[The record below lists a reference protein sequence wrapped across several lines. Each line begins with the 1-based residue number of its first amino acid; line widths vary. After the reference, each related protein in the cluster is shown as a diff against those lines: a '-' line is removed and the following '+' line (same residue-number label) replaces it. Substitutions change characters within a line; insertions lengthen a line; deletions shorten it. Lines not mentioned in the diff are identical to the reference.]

1 MRQVSKGQIVDYL
14 VFRRMVLPIVMQVVF
29 WIGLLNILTS
39 TFYVLNLLIKASDDF
54 LEGVMA
60 FILPILMFVVVAFFW
75 RCLCEVMILFYRINE
90 TLTDVKNAI
99 ERQRE

>member
-1 MRQVSKGQIVDYL
+1 
-14 VFRRMVLPIVMQVVF
+14 MVLPIVMQVVF

-54 LEGVMA
+54 LE
-60 FILPILMFVVVAFFW
+60 VVVAFFW

>member
-1 MRQVSKGQIVDYL
+1 
-14 VFRRMVLPIVMQVVF
+14 
-29 WIGLLNILTS
+29 
-39 TFYVLNLLIKASDDF
+39 
-54 LEGVMA
+54 MA